1 MMPTQALDLETHKLP
16 RLGFSIARKGERG
29 LPVVLLHGFT
39 GSRQGLDPL
48 SECLKGRPAVSVDLP
63 GHGQSVLPIDTDI
76 YTMHGCA
83 REVIR
88 AVRAAGVER
97 AHWFGYSM
105 GGRVALTAA
114 CHFPE
119 AFASIAVLGASPG
132 IQDSHARAERA
143 REDEALAARI
153 EEWGISF
160 FVEEWEAKPLFATQ
174 KQHLNREQSDRL
186 RAERLHQDPHGLAAS
201 LRGMGSGVMPFLSPD
216 RLASIQVPALV
227 LAGSLDSKF
236 CAIGKSLAKSIPE
249 AQFSSIDSAGHAA
262 HLERHEAV
270 AECLNHFF
278 SAAE

>member
-1 MMPTQALDLETHKLP
+1 MAAQEKSSGPSVQQELSAPTGLGIRWEVVSHSLLPVISQRPSLRSLYSGQAL
-16 RLGFSIARKGERG
+16 
-29 LPVVLLHGFT
+29 
-39 GSRQGLDPL
+39 GSRTHTLEP
-48 SECLKGRPAVSVDLP
+48 SV
-63 GHGQSVLPIDTDI
+63 
-76 YTMHGCA
+76 
-83 REVIR
+83 
-88 AVRAAGVER
+88 
-97 AHWFGYSM
+97 
-105 GGRVALTAA
+105 
-114 CHFPE
+114 PE
-119 AFASIAVLGASPG
+119 KMKHLRLAS
-132 IQDSHARAERA
+132 RK
-143 REDEALAARI
+143 
-153 EEWGISF
+153 WGISA